1 MKILVV
7 SEKVPYP
14 LTDGASLCVYNI
26 FKRLSEKHEIYLIS
40 FYEDPRDY
48 ENLVHINKI
57 FKEIYLVKSDK
68 TKKSIFNFMKSL
80 ILWNSGFLLKV
91 QNPKLYKSFRLK
103 MMEIVIS
110 KKIDLV
116 NCVTPFM
123 AEFSYDIAECF
134 KVLQLIDS
142 NTLTLKRK
150 KSFQDTLKWHKKLH
164 NLIWYYRFRNYEK
177 RMINSFDAS
186 ITVGKKDYE
195 VLKTLSPHA
204 NVALIPN
211 GVDTDFFYP
220 LAKEYSDYLILLF
233 HGNMSFLP
241 NIDAVLYFYNDI
253 FPFVRS
259 KIPDIRLYIVGASPP
274 EKIKRLSN
282 DANVVVTG
290 YVDDIRTYIAKAD
303 IVICPMRMGGGIKN
317 KILEAMSSERVV
329 ISTSVGAE
337 GIDAINRENIL
348 ISNSPGD
355 FAENIMAI
363 LSNNEL
369 RNKITKN
376 ARKFINENYTWD
388 ICSGRYEKLYANLL
402 RTAE

>member
-7 SEKVPYP
+7 SEKIPYP
-14 LTDGASLCVYNI
+14 LTDGAALCVYNI
-26 FKRLSEKHEIYLIS
+26 FKKLSEKHEIYLIS
-40 FYEDPRDY
+40 FYEDIRDY
-48 ENLVHINKI
+48 DNLVHIKNI
-57 FKEIYLVKSDK
+57 FKDISLIKLDE
-68 TKKSIFNFMKSL
+68 TTKSIFNSIKSL
-80 ILWNSGFLLKV
+80 ILWNSGFLMKV
-91 QNPKLYKSFRLK
+91 QKPKLYKSFRHK

-123 AEFSYDIAECF
+123 AEFVYDITACI

-142 NTLTLKRK
+142 NTLALKRK
-150 KSFQDTLKWHKKLH
+150 QSFQDTLKWHKKLH

-186 ITVGKKDYE
+186 ITVGQKDYE

-220 LAKEYSDYLILLF
+220 LAKEYSDYQILIF
-233 HGNMSFLP
+233 QGNMSFLP
-241 NIDAVLYFYNDI
+241 NIDAVIYFYNDI
-253 FPFVRS
+253 FPLVRS
-259 KIPDIRLYIVGASPP
+259 KIPNIRIYIVGSSPP

-290 YVDDIRTYIAKAD
+290 YVDDIRAYIAKAD

-329 ISTSVGAE
+329 ISTSIGAE

-355 FAENIMAI
+355 FVENIIAI
-363 LSNNEL
+363 LSNSEL

-376 ARKFINENYTWD
+376 ARKLINENYTWD
-388 ICSGRYEKLYANLL
+388 ICSGRYEKLYADLL
-402 RTAE
+402 RTAQ